1 MHVTVFGATGRT
13 GRHIVAE
20 ALGRGHRVTAF
31 TRQPDA
37 IADVARVVRG
47 DGRDPEAV
55 ATAVDGADAVI
66 AVVAART
73 RKGPHHTA
81 AVARVI
87 TDAMTRAGVRG
98 LVITSA
104 YPIVAER
111 PRVPVALLR
120 WLLADA
126 YADLAEMERLVAA
139 SDLDGT
145 VVRLNRLLDGPA
157 RGDARLSTGLLDRAG
172 PITRADVAATLLDL
186 AETGDHSGAAVNLCG
201 GGR

>member
-1 MHVTVFGATGRT
+1 MNVTVFGATGRT
-13 GRHIVAE
+13 GGHVVAE
-20 ALGRGHRVTAF
+20 ALRRRHRVTAF
-31 TRQPDA
+31 TRQQAD

-55 ATAVDGADAVI
+55 TTAVDGADGVI
-66 AVVAART
+66 AVVAARS

-87 TDAMTRAGVRG
+87 VDAMARTGASR
-98 LVITSA
+98 LITSSA
-104 YPIVAER
+104 YPIVADR
-111 PRVPVALLR
+111 PRIPVALLR

-126 YADLAEMERLVAA
+126 YADTAEMERLVSA
-139 SDLDGT
+139 SGLDWT

-186 AETGDHSGAAVNLCG
+186 AETGEHSRTAVNLCG
-201 GGR
+201 G